1 MQIKSILFSA
11 VLFLSPVSVFAG
23 SEHDHGHDHGHSH
36 APITQG
42 EIETVARSGMLNLVE
57 QNKIDSSWK
66 SVAIEKA
73 IKRSLTVARNGSSAS
88 KTTPSAMLR
97 SKPLYLPDPERR
109 VYRRLTIPESRH
121 HNG

>member
-23 SEHDHGHDHGHSH
+23 SGHDHGHDHGHSH

-42 EIETVARSGMLNLVE
+42 EIETVAKSGMLNLVE
-57 QNKIDSSWK
+57 QKKIDDSWK

-73 IKRSLTVARNGSSAS
+73 IKKEFNGSEEWVISFKNEAISDAS
-88 KTTPSAMLR
+88 KQTI
-97 SKPLYLPDPERR
+97 YIF
-109 VYRRLTIPESRH
+109 LTLSGEFIAA
-121 HNG
+121 NYTGQ